1 MTIDSLQPEQLRPR
15 CDPANLDFDTT
26 AQVDEAHN
34 IIGQERAVAA
44 LDFGMDMRSARYNLF
59 VLGPAGVGK
68 RSIVRDYAA
77 RQAADETVPSEWC
90 YVNNFDDYRQP
101 RTLELP
107 AGRGSE
113 LAGDMRRLIAELTT
127 SIPAVFE
134 SDEYRTRS
142 EAIEE
147 GLNEHQQQAM
157 HQLQESAQ
165 ARGLAL
171 LRTPAGLTFVPQKDG
186 ESLSPEEFNKLTE
199 EGRKEIQ
206 ANIEEL
212 QEEMRRVFRQA
223 PAWQKETHD
232 KLNALNH
239 EMAASVVSQ
248 ALEPLRRKYG
258 ELENVLAHLSRV
270 EDDLIDNFYQFLL
283 GQEQGAQ
290 AAVFRQLA
298 QTEEAP
304 WMNRYRVNVLTPR
317 EPNGG
322 APVVYDDHPT
332 YNNLLGR
339 IEHRAQQGALIT
351 DFTMIRPG
359 TLHRANGGYLLV
371 DALKLLSQPFA
382 WDGLKRALKSGRLQL
397 ESVGESLSLISTAS
411 LEPECIP
418 LRVKVVLI
426 GEPFIYYLLSAH
438 DSEFAELFKVQVDF
452 DDRLDRSRDSERQ
465 YGRLVA
471 VLARRQ
477 ELPAFDRLAVARV
490 IEFAARLAGD
500 NEKLTTHLSAV
511 TDLLHESAYWAEQRH
526 DGAAVAA
533 EDVQHA
539 IDSRIHRSDR
549 LRERIQEEIQRG
561 TILIDTE
568 AERIGQI
575 NGLSVIDLGGFS
587 FGRPSRI
594 TARTRIG
601 KGQVVDIEREVEM
614 GGPSHSKGVLIL
626 SHFLG
631 ARYARHHPLSL
642 SASLVFEQS
651 YGGVDGDSASSA
663 ELYTLL
669 SDLAQA
675 PISQGLAVTGSVNQH
690 GEVQAIGG
698 VNDKIEGFFD
708 CCRARGLTG
717 RQGVL
722 IPQSNVKHLMLRQD
736 VVDAVAAGEFAVYP
750 VSHVDQGIE
759 LLTGI
764 SAGARDADGHFPADS
779 INGRVEARLIEY
791 SDRLRRF
798 AAGPDDTARGP
809 Q

>member
-1 MTIDSLQPEQLRPR
+1 MTIDSLQPERLRPR
-15 CDPANLDFDTT
+15 CDPDNLDFDTT
-26 AQVDEAHN
+26 AQVDEADN

-68 RSIVRDYAA
+68 RSIIRDYAA
-77 RQAADETVPSEWC
+77 RQAADDTVPSEWC

-157 HQLQESAQ
+157 HQLQENAQ

-186 ESLSPEEFNKLTE
+186 ESLSPEEFNKLSE

-248 ALEPLRRKYG
+248 ALEPLRGKYG

-452 DDRLDRSRDSERQ
+452 DDRLDRNRDSERQ

-471 VLARRQ
+471 ALARRH
-477 ELPAFDRLAVARV
+477 ELPAFDRRAVARV

-511 TDLLHESAYWAEQRH
+511 TDLLHESAYWAELRH
-526 DGAAVAA
+526 KGAAVAA

-594 TARTRIG
+594 TARTRLG

-663 ELYTLL
+663 ELYALL

-708 CCRARGLTG
+708 CCRTRGLTG

-798 AAGPDDTARGP
+798 AAGPDDTARVP